1 MKFQGILR
9 HLNTDT
15 ADMMI
20 QPDVIVKFSSVVN
33 DLGIDTQLT
42 SYCIT
47 QLNSADPASYTRWFR
62 SITKSLTPQTDPQI
76 HLQSVN
82 GIITAMYLLALVINQ
97 RR

>member
-9 HLNTDT
+9 HLNTVT

-20 QPDVIVKFSSVVN
+20 QPDAIDKFSSVVN
-33 DLGIDTQLT
+33 DRGIDTQLT

-62 SITKSLTPQTDPQI
+62 SITKSLTPQTDPLAISQWDY
-76 HLQSVN
+76 HSNVFT
-82 GIITAMYLLALVINQ
+82 GISYQPAKMM
-97 RR
+97 